1 MPRMPVLTRD
11 QMDANGQRVY
21 DDVKATTGRV
31 GGGPSIAYA
40 YAPELWEKNNVLA
53 AYFENSSLS
62 PAQSRLVAIMT
73 VRHWNADF
81 PWAAQARMALDAGLD
96 PKIVEAV
103 NARQQPDLTDPEL
116 AAIHRVA
123 DELLSSGTVSDATF
137 KQAES
142 TLGFRKLVD
151 VVGTVGHYTK
161 TAMMA
166 NVAGAE
172 APADAPSQLKQ

>member
-1 MPRMPVLTRD
+1 MPRMPLLSRD
-11 QMDANGQRVY
+11 ELDANGQRVY

-40 YAPELWEKNNVLA
+40 YSPELWEKNNALA
-53 AYFENSSLS
+53 HYFENSSLT

-73 VRHWNADF
+73 VRHWNSAF

-96 PKIVEAV
+96 RKIVEAV
-103 NARQQPDLTDPEL
+103 NAGDRPDITDPEL

-123 DELLSSGTVSDATF
+123 SELLGSGNVSDATF
-137 KQAES
+137 KEAEK
-142 TLGFRKLVD
+142 TLGYRRLVD

-172 APADAPSQLKQ
+172 PPPDAPSQLKQ